1 MHTGLLMPHKAILVL
16 CLLVIPLATQAAS
29 KLELDTRSEATLND
43 LFEKEPAAKELANKA
58 TGLLIFPRIIK
69 AGVGVGGELGEGVL
83 RIGEGNAGYY
93 RLTSVSVGFQFGGQ
107 AKSEVVMFMTADALR
122 QFQESDGWEAGV
134 DGSIALIEFG
144 VGKEIDTH
152 SIQDPIIGFV
162 FSNKGLMYNLS
173 LEGSKFWQ
181 IKK

>member
-1 MHTGLLMPHKAILVL
+1 MPHKAILVL
-16 CLLVIPLATQAAS
+16 CLLVIPLATQAVS

-69 AGVGVGGELGEGVL
+69 AGVGMGGELGEGVL

-122 QFQESDGWEAGV
+122 QFRESDGWEAGV
-134 DGSIALIEFG
+134 DGSIALVEFG

>member
-1 MHTGLLMPHKAILVL
+1 MPHKAILVL
-16 CLLVIPLATQAAS
+16 CLLVIPLATQAVS

-43 LFEKEPAAKELANKA
+43 LFEKEPAAKELADKA

-107 AKSEVVMFMTADALR
+107 AKSEVLMFMTADALR
-122 QFQESDGWEAGV
+122 QFRESDGWEAGV

-173 LEGSKFWQ
+173 LEGSKFWK

>member
-1 MHTGLLMPHKAILVL
+1 MPHKAILVL
-16 CLLVIPLATQAAS
+16 CLLVIPLATQAVS

-43 LFEKEPAAKELANKA
+43 LFEKEPAAKELADKA

-122 QFQESDGWEAGV
+122 QFRESDGWEAGV

>member
-16 CLLVIPLATQAAS
+16 CLLVMPLASQAVS

-43 LFEKEPAAKELANKA
+43 LFEREPAARELADKA

-83 RIGEGNAGYY
+83 HIGEEITGYY

-122 QFQESDGWEAGV
+122 QFRESDGWEAGV
-134 DGSIALIEFG
+134 DGSIALVEFG

-173 LEGSKFWQ
+173 LEGSKFWK

>member
-1 MHTGLLMPHKAILVL
+1 MPHKAILVL
-16 CLLVIPLATQAAS
+16 CLLVIPLATQAVS

-43 LFEKEPAAKELANKA
+43 LFEKEPAAKELADKA

-107 AKSEVVMFMTADALR
+107 AKSEVLMFMTADALR
-122 QFQESDGWEAGV
+122 QFRESDGWEAGV